1 MWRKSKPYLFVLPA
15 VGIIVVLFFGGIFE
29 GLAQSLGYF
38 PALGRTALSLSAY
51 HDLFTSGD
59 FFRSFAVTVRISIL
73 STLFASILGIFVAVC
88 LFMMA
93 RWETTRQSQI
103 WYRIFQIPLI
113 LPHLVAAYL
122 VMLLFM
128 QSGWLS
134 RILFAVGWTKGMS
147 SFPVLTNDPFGW
159 GIILTYTWKEAPF
172 IALMIYP
179 VLMRIHSSW
188 LEVARVFG
196 AGRWQSF
203 REILLP
209 LFLPAW
215 TSSAFII
222 FAFSFSAF
230 EVPYILG
237 VTYPPMLPVLSFNL
251 YTGNA
256 IAKRPEALA
265 INIILAIITGLL
277 GAFAYML
284 SRRFAIKEGGGW
296 A

>member
-1 MWRKSKPYLFVLPA
+1 MWRKSKPYLLVFPA
-15 VGIIVVLFFGGIFE
+15 VIVIAVLFFGGVIE

-38 PALGRTALSLSAY
+38 PALGQTQLSFSAY
-51 HDLFTSGD
+51 HQLFSNSD
-59 FFRSFAVTVRISIL
+59 FIRSLLVTIRIAMI

-93 RWETTRQSQI
+93 GGESVRKSQV
-103 WYRIFQIPLI
+103 WYRIFQFPLV

-122 VMLLFM
+122 IMLMFM

-134 RILFAVGWTKGMS
+134 RILFALGLTKGMG

-179 VLMRIHSSW
+179 VLMRIRVSW
-188 LEVARVFG
+188 LEVARIFG
-196 AGRWQSF
+196 AGPWQSF
-203 REILLP
+203 REVLLP

-215 TSSAFII
+215 TSSAFIV
-222 FAFSFSAF
+222 FAFTFSAF

-256 IAKRPEALA
+256 IAERPEALA
-265 INIILAIITGLL
+265 INIILAVITAALGGVAYLL
-277 GAFAYML
+277 
-284 SRRFAIKEGGGW
+284 SKRFAISEGGGW
-296 A
+296 